1 MGERFMLLKENS
13 PDESIR
19 VALANI
25 NEPLDCAAFDL
36 FYHRNCL
43 RDQERK
49 SKKKD
54 SVMMHKT
61 GQYIADI
68 EIINEL
74 RCSLENGI
82 VSNMNEVNQ
91 EYNNLLN
98 EYDANTGS
106 DRKKYLKSLIS
117 KNIPDAEF
125 LKSHRKNESE
135 RILSKRS
142 LGCAVNEFEE
152 YVDDEEDVKCLSKA
166 ASVLRRKVFEAVK
179 WKFEGSMND
188 FEVPKELTSFIKW
201 IIIGTRSQAVG
212 DAREVTNT
220 TATKVIAQQIM
231 NSFKTDRQGKY
242 NPSVTDTRYRRR
254 NETPLAVGLSLMV
267 HNQTR
272 SKKLVDCLSK
282 LNLDTVMSRL

>member
-13 PDESIR
+13 PEESIR

-25 NEPLDCAAFDL
+25 NEPLDCAAFDDL

-49 SKKKD
+49 SKRKD
-54 SVMMHKT
+54 GVMMHKT

-74 RCSLENGI
+74 RCSLEIGI

-91 EYNNLLN
+91 EYNNLLS

-125 LKSHRKNESE
+125 VSLTRKM
-135 RILSKRS
+135 R
-142 LGCAVNEFEE
+142 
-152 YVDDEEDVKCLSKA
+152 
-166 ASVLRRKVFEAVK
+166 AS
-179 WKFEGSMND
+179 GS
-188 FEVPKELTSFIKW
+188 
-201 IIIGTRSQAVG
+201 
-212 DAREVTNT
+212 
-220 TATKVIAQQIM
+220 
-231 NSFKTDRQGKY
+231 
-242 NPSVTDTRYRRR
+242 
-254 NETPLAVGLSLMV
+254 
-267 HNQTR
+267 
-272 SKKLVDCLSK
+272 
-282 LNLDTVMSRL
+282 